1 MNIEIN
7 EKGSEAFYRQTVSVT
22 GQYRTLI
29 KNPTAKYKDQQ
40 TVMKRNIAVCAVMA
54 VLMLMIVINRG
65 LEPLAVLALGLMIF
79 DVVIC
84 SVFLKNLKT
93 ISKRLMDEQ
102 QPEVLTMDEI
112 GVSLNRRDGRV
123 LRISWDSLA
132 FVRVFSDCICFFSSD
147 AAAFVLSI
155 DKRYKDRILSWLAA
169 EKPQVTVIDQ
179 D

>member
-29 KNPTAKYKDQQ
+29 KKPTAKYKDQEK
-40 TVMKRNIAVCAVMA
+40 VMKRNIAVCAVMA
-54 VLMLMIVINRG
+54 ALMLMIIVNRG
-65 LEPLAVLALGLMIF
+65 LEPLAAMALGLMVF

-84 SVFLKNLKT
+84 AAFLKNLKT

-102 QPEVLTMDEI
+102 QPEVLTMDEV

-123 LRISWDSLA
+123 LRVAWDSLA
-132 FVRVFSDCICFFSSD
+132 FVRVFSECVCFFSSD
-147 AAAFVLSI
+147 AAGFVLSV
-155 DKRYKDRILSWLAA
+155 DKRYKDQILSWLAA